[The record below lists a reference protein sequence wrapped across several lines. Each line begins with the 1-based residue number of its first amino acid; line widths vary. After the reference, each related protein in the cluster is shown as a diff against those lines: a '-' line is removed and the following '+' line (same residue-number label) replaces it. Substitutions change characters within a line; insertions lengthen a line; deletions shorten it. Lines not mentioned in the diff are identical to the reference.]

1 MVMFNGES
9 KVFEIK
15 TEYDSP
21 RRLDRQMGDYKGVF
35 DKCYLVVPESKV
47 GDYLQVVEEETGI
60 IVMAYGSDGMELRE
74 WREARQNEA
83 FNSYAMLSCLRAC
96 EYERMA
102 ENLGHDLMSVLKG
115 INGLITVRISL
126 LRAAAK
132 DLKRL
137 FLQEVKKRQNNTR
150 FLSKYPVALRQMLLS
165 LNLPEKKALL
175 LLDKLKTTIQS

>member
-1 MVMFNGES
+1 
-9 KVFEIK
+9 
-15 TEYDSP
+15 
-21 RRLDRQMGDYKGVF
+21 MGDYKGIF

-60 IVMAYGSDGMELRE
+60 IVMANGSDGMELRE
-74 WREARQNEA
+74 CREARQNEA

-102 ENLGHDLMSVLKG
+102 ENLGHDIISVPGYKRFDYCKDLFAK
-115 INGLITVRISL
+115 T
-126 LRAAAK
+126 AAQ

-150 FLSKYPVALRQMLLS
+150 FLRKYPVALRQMLLS